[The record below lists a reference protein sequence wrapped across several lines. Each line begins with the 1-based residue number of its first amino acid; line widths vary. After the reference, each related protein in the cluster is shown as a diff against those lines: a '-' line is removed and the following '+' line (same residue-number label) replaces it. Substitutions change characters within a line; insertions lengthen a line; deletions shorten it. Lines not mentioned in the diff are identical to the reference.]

1 MASKWLLPAR
11 SVVRVG
17 HVDKL
22 LGRVLVGPPY
32 YNVRRIENQRLAEKI
47 VCMCESVEVPNSIGL
62 EFRLYIFE
70 IIY

>member
-1 MASKWLLPAR
+1 MCM
-11 SVVRVG
+11 G

-22 LGRVLVGPPY
+22 LGRVPVGAPY
-32 YNVRRIENQRLAEKI
+32 YDVRRIEIQRLAEKI
-47 VCMCESVEVPNSIGL
+47 VCMCEGVEVPNSIGL